1 MTGKFKN
8 ISARLI
14 NLLLNFKMKN
24 KSESVE

>member
-8 ISARLI
+8 INARLI